1 MTKATYDSMT
11 DKEKAF
17 TDALIL
23 IYKEQQ
29 KMNLILEAILKGDS

>member
-1 MTKATYDSMT
+1 MTSDTYKSLS

-17 TDALIL
+17 IDALIL

-29 KMNLILEAILKGDS
+29 KTNLLLEAILKNE